1 MHSESPSKRRKK
13 NDSKSVPVPNRS
25 LDFFFR
31 KQNNQQDAT
40 EASSKPAVIH
50 NTNGDSPVPETQLT
64 DEELARKLQEEWA
77 KEDGKDFVS
86 AALEASPAEPQSA
99 PNDTK
104 KGVLG
109 LQSTVSEEDTITLTL
124 PF

>member
-77 KEDGKDFVS
+77 KEDGQNGHTSPQNGEGSDREHKAEEDVKDFV
-86 AALEASPAEPQSA
+86 
-99 PNDTK
+99 
-104 KGVLG
+104 
-109 LQSTVSEEDTITLTL
+109 
-124 PF
+124 